1 MKPDIC
7 TCPPEVQKY
16 YLWIQQIHAIFFK
29 WQAKFMQQAVNFNE
43 ITKYATSH
51 NSICK
56 VAEAVCALSLVIDD
70 KYTREFKAT
79 YLQEFEELNILLLKY
94 VPEVPR
100 AKWYVEVTVRDRNI
114 IILLRIL
121 LSSLCWKYCIVKASI
136 MVGAL

>member
-1 MKPDIC
+1 
-7 TCPPEVQKY
+7 
-16 YLWIQQIHAIFFK
+16 
-29 WQAKFMQQAVNFNE
+29 MQQAVNFNE

-114 IILLRIL
+114 IILLHIL